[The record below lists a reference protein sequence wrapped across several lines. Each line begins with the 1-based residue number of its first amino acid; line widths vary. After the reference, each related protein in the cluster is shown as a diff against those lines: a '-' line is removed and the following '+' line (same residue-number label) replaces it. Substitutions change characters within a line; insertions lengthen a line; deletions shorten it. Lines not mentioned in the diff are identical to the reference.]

1 MPPNPVLLRF
11 MSTTHAFW
19 YQVSGGLIGRSLFGA
34 PILLLT
40 VTGRKSGRTHTTPLI
55 YLQDGDSFV
64 IVGSVGGSDKH
75 PAWFLN
81 LRAKPDA
88 EVLVGRTKTSV
99 RAEVA
104 NDEERARLWPQLVK
118 LYSNYDEYQKKTS
131 RQIPVVILRPVS

>member
-11 MSTTHAFW
+11 MSATHSFW
-19 YQVSGGLIGRSLFGA
+19 YQVSGGLIGRSIFGA

-81 LRAKPDA
+81 LRANPDA
-88 EVLVGRTKTSV
+88 EVLVGRTKTRV

-104 NDEERARLWPQLVK
+104 NEEQRARLWPQLVK